1 MGFRTRS
8 QRNFDKYLHE
18 KADSAGSRTAH
29 QLRAGG
35 PDLVRYAGHHHRGE
49 SRELVELVHTLQPK
63 CLVDGRIGN
72 DKGDYRSTGDN
83 EIPVKVLDYDWE
95 TPVTT
100 NDTWGFKTSDNNW
113 KSARH

>member
-1 MGFRTRS
+1 MRKS
-8 QRNFDKYLHE
+8 KEL
-18 KADSAGSRTAH
+18 AD
-29 QLRAGG
+29 
-35 PDLVRYAGHHHRGE
+35 V
-49 SRELVELVHTLQPK
+49 VHTLQPK

-100 NDTWGFKTSDNNW
+100 NDTWDSRRTILTGNP
-113 KSARH
+113 RRP